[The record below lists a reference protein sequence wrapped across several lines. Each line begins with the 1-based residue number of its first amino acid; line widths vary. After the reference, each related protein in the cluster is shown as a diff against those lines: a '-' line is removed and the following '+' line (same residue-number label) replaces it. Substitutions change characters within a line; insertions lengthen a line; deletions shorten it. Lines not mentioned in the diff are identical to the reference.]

1 MEPDELQAH
10 VQARLDALKRDDL
23 RLVVTQCSETLKVT
37 YGPERYSR
45 YLSYDATPERVD
57 ALVAEMAAKP
67 SKSQP
72 KPDDPA
78 PSRSKARR
86 YRALINEGG
95 DGFNPHDE

>member
-23 RLVVTQCSETLKVT
+23 RPVVMQCSETLEVT
-37 YGPERYSR
+37 YGPARYSR
-45 YLSYDATPERVD
+45 HLSYNATPEQVD

-67 SKSQP
+67 IKSQS
-72 KPDDPA
+72 KPVAPV

-86 YRALINEGG
+86 HRALYNEGG
-95 DGFNPHDE
+95 DGFNPNDE